1 MPKIILH
8 PMAGGKPMNAVID
21 RCMDS
26 CTQVSSIS
34 LSQVLK

>member
-1 MPKIILH
+1 MPKIILY

-21 RCMDS
+21 LCVDS